1 MIESLK
7 VSDINLKE
15 NLSFLILSIGLS
27 IPAILLGEN
36 LLLAL
41 PVVIVI
47 MLSFVFGERFILAI
61 IIISL
66 FTLVGDLGKSLR
78 LVVQLVDFTLLGIL
92 FLKRF
97 GLNFQSYPT
106 VPKSVLYFLLLY
118 FSAMII
124 SAVMSDYPFAGI
136 GLITQQIAFFI
147 IAYIFYSLIS
157 SARDIN
163 LYFTCIFIVACILV
177 TFSLL
182 AFSQGDVSLLDIL
195 SPNRP
200 RVSAIITNIEA
211 STNFFVVSFP
221 LIIST
226 LLLKR
231 KFADKAINYFLIF
244 YFSLGLIITMSR
256 SAIIGIVV
264 STAIIFYLLNRKR
277 FYQLLF
283 SIALIVLLFLFYTP
297 LNELLTTFLRIE
309 SGMSARDYI
318 WKMSIDMIKDNTVFG
333 IGPGAYQYEMLNY
346 FPYMLGNWWGKLFI
360 YYNEVTG
367 GANLSHNFFLTFFTD
382 MGILGIMTAIA
393 LPIIYWRIGIKT
405 LKKYKNEDPNNYYL
419 IIALFAAGSSI
430 ILRNFFNGIGLL
442 YVGGIQTDLPFWLIF
457 GSLIYFYK
465 IPLPAKEVVEDQ
477 IISSVT

>member
-7 VSDINLKE
+7 ISDIISKE

-41 PVVIVI
+41 PVITVI

-66 FTLVGDLGKSLR
+66 FTLVGDLGRSLR

-97 GLNFQSYPT
+97 GLNFQSYPA

-118 FSAMII
+118 FSAMTI
-124 SAVMSDYPFAGI
+124 SAVMSNYPFAGI
-136 GLITQQIAFFI
+136 GTITQQIAFFI

-163 LYFTCIFIVACILV
+163 LYFTSIFVVACILV

-221 LIIST
+221 MIISI

-231 KFADKAINYFLIF
+231 KYADKAIYYFFIF
-244 YFSLGLIITMSR
+244 YFSLGLTLTMSR
-256 SAIIGIVV
+256 SAIIGIIV
-264 STAIIFYLLNRKR
+264 STAIIFYLLNRRR
-277 FYQLLF
+277 FYHLVF
-283 SIALIVLLFLFYTP
+283 SIAFILLLFLFYTP

-318 WKMSIDMIKDNTVFG
+318 WKMSMDMIKDNTLFG

-346 FPYMLGNWWGKLFI
+346 FPYMLGDWWGRLFI
-360 YYNEVTG
+360 YISEVSG

-382 MGILGIMTAIA
+382 MGILGIMTAVA
-393 LPIIYWRIGIKT
+393 LPIIYLRIGIKT
-405 LKKYKNEDPNNYYL
+405 LKKYKNDDPNNYYL
-419 IIALFAAGSSI
+419 IIALFAAGTSI

-457 GSLIYFYK
+457 GSLIYFYQVPFTPSTS
-465 IPLPAKEVVEDQ
+465 IND
-477 IISSVT
+477 

>member
-7 VSDINLKE
+7 VPDIISRE

-36 LLLAL
+36 LLLVL
-41 PVVIVI
+41 PVIIVI
-47 MLSFVFGERFILAI
+47 MLSLVFGERFILAI

-66 FTLVGDLGKSLR
+66 FTLVGDLGRSLR
-78 LVVQLVDFTLLGIL
+78 SVVQLVDVTLLGIL

-97 GLNFQSYPT
+97 GLNFQLFPT
-106 VPKSVLYFLLLY
+106 VPKSLLYFLLLY

-124 SAVMSDYPFAGI
+124 SAVTSKYPFAGI

-147 IAYIFYSLIS
+147 IAYVFYSLIRS
-157 SARDIN
+157 VKDIK
-163 LYFTCIFIVACILV
+163 LYFTCFFIVASIIV

-182 AFSQGDVSLLDIL
+182 AFSQGDVSLLDVL

-200 RVSAIITNIEA
+200 RVSAIISNIEA

-226 LLLKR
+226 LLRKR
-231 KFADKAINYFLIF
+231 NFADKAIYYFFIF

-256 SAIIGIVV
+256 SAIIGIMF
-264 STAIIFYLLNRKR
+264 STAIVFYLINKKR

-283 SIALIVLLFLFYTP
+283 SITLIVLLFLFYTP

-318 WKMSIDMIKDNTVFG
+318 WKMSIDMINDHIVFG

-346 FPYMLGNWWGKLFI
+346 FPYMLSDWWGRLFI
-360 YYNEVTG
+360 YFNEVTG

-382 MGILGIMTAIA
+382 MGILGIITAIA

-405 LKKYKNEDPNNYYL
+405 LKKYKNENPNNYYMV
-419 IIALFAAGSSI
+419 IALFAAGSSI
-430 ILRNFFNGIGLL
+430 IFRNLFNSIGLL

-465 IPLPAKEVVEDQ
+465 MPLPAKEVIEDQ
-477 IISSVT
+477 IKSPVT

>member
-1 MIESLK
+1 MTKSLK
-7 VSDINLKE
+7 ILDIISKE
-15 NLSFLILSIGLS
+15 NLTILILSIGLS
-27 IPAILLGEN
+27 IPAIILGEN

-41 PVVIVI
+41 PVIIVI
-47 MLSFVFGERFILAI
+47 MLSFIFGERFILAI

-66 FTLVGDLGKSLR
+66 FILVGDLGRSLR

-97 GLNFQSYPT
+97 GLNFKSYPT

-124 SAVMSDYPFAGI
+124 SAVMSNYPFAGI

-147 IAYIFYSLIS
+147 IVYIFYSLIS
-157 SARDIN
+157 SVRDIN
-163 LYFTCIFIVACILV
+163 LYFTSIFIVACILV

-200 RVSAIITNIEA
+200 RVSAIIGNIEA

-221 LIIST
+221 LLISA
-226 LLLKR
+226 LFLKQ
-231 KFADKAINYFLIF
+231 KNTDKAIYYLLIL
-244 YFSLGLIITMSR
+244 YFSLGLMIMMSR

-283 SIALIVLLFLFYTP
+283 SIAFIVLLFLFYTP

-318 WKMSIDMIKDNTVFG
+318 WKMSIDMIKDHTVFG

-346 FPYMLGNWWGKLFI
+346 FPYMLGDWWGKLFI
-360 YYNEVTG
+360 YY
-367 GANLSHNFFLTFFTD
+367 
-382 MGILGIMTAIA
+382 
-393 LPIIYWRIGIKT
+393 K
-405 LKKYKNEDPNNYYL
+405 
-419 IIALFAAGSSI
+419 
-430 ILRNFFNGIGLL
+430 
-442 YVGGIQTDLPFWLIF
+442 
-457 GSLIYFYK
+457 
-465 IPLPAKEVVEDQ
+465 
-477 IISSVT
+477 

>member
-1 MIESLK
+1 MLKSLNIKDTSLK
-7 VSDINLKE
+7 D
-15 NLSFLILSIGLS
+15 NLSLLLLSIGLS

-41 PVVIVI
+41 PVVFVI
-47 MLSFVFGERFILAI
+47 MLGFVFGERFVLAI

-66 FTLVGDLGKSLR
+66 FTLVGDLGRSLR
-78 LVVQLVDFTLLGIL
+78 LVVQFVDLTLLGIL

-118 FSAMII
+118 LSSMII
-124 SAVMSDYPFAGI
+124 SAVMSNYPFAGI
-136 GLITQQIAFFI
+136 GLIAQQIAFFI

-157 SARDIN
+157 SARDIH
-163 LYFTCIFIVACILV
+163 LYFNCIFIVACILV

-211 STNFFVVSFP
+211 STNFFVVSMP
-221 LIIST
+221 LIISSI
-226 LLLKR
+226 LLKK
-231 KFADKAINYFLIF
+231 KFADNIFNYFLIF
-244 YFSLGLIITMSR
+244 YFGLGLVITMSR
-256 SAIIGIVV
+256 SAIIGIIL
-264 STAIIFYLLNRKR
+264 SSAIIFYLLRKKR
-277 FYQLLF
+277 FYQLMF
-283 SIALIVLLFLFYTP
+283 SIAFIVSIFVFYPP
-297 LNELLTTFLRIE
+297 LNEFLTTFLRIE
-309 SGMSARDYI
+309 SGMSARDYV
-318 WKMSIDMIKDNTVFG
+318 WKMSLDMIKDHTVFG

-346 FPYMLGNWWGKLFI
+346 FPYMLSDWWGKLFI
-360 YYNEVTG
+360 YFNEVTG

-382 MGILGIMTAIA
+382 MGILGIVTAVA
-393 LPIIYWRIGIKT
+393 LPLIFWRIGIKT
-405 LKKYKNEDPNNYYL
+405 LNKYKNKDLNNYYL

-430 ILRNFFNGIGLL
+430 IVRNLFNSIGLL

-465 IPLPAKEVVEDQ
+465 MPIPAREVMEDQ
-477 IISSVT
+477 IKSSVT